1 MGAFLATPKTEK
13 HSEFGGSKDEMTSEY
28 GASAMQGWR
37 QTMEDAHVAIPSL
50 KALVES
56 SHATPPAEC
65 AKAFAEM
72 QAMDIDDIG
81 IYGVFD
87 GHGSNAVSQWTA
99 ANLLTVRFSLCRT
112 FLITDTS
119 ALNSIVILCAFES

>member
-13 HSEFGGSKDEMTSEY
+13 QSEFGGSKDEMTSEY

-56 SHATPPAEC
+56 THSTTPAEC
-65 AKAFAEM
+65 AQALAEM
-72 QAMDIDDIG
+72 QAMDIEDIG

-99 ANLLTVRFSLCRT
+99 GNLLTVCAP
-112 FLITDTS
+112 FL
-119 ALNSIVILCAFES
+119 FPY